1 MSGEFEDE
9 YSATIDDD
17 LRTTHD
23 DLRESSD
30 ALLNDTIA
38 ALTPAEPICLAATAT
53 VHDAVRT
60 MLARRQAG
68 VLIADAE
75 GRLAGI
81 FTERDVL
88 TRVVG
93 RSLDARKTLLGE
105 VMTRNPEA
113 LTASDR
119 VAYAIHCMSVAGY
132 RTVPLVDG
140 EGRPIGVITVSD
152 VVRWLASLFPEA
164 VLNLRPGDAL
174 KHPHDVDAG

>member
-1 MSGEFEDE
+1 L
-9 YSATIDDD
+9 TKTDDV
-17 LRTTHD
+17 
-23 DLRESSD
+23 REISD

-38 ALTPAEPICLAATAT
+38 VLAPAEPLCLAETAT
-53 VHDAVRT
+53 VHDAVRI

-68 VLIADAE
+68 VLITDGQ

-93 RSLDARKTLLGE
+93 RDLDARRTPLGE

-132 RTVPLVDG
+132 RTSPLADG
-140 EGRPIGVITVSD
+140 GRRPIGVVTVSD

-164 VLNLRPGDAL
+164 VLNLRPGDTI
-174 KHPHDVDAG
+174 KHPQEVDAG